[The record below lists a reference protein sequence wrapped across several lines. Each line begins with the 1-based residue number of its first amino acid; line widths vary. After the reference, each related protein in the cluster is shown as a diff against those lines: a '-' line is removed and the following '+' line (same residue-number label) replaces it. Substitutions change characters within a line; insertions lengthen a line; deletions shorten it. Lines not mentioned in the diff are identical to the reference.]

1 MLNYLKS
8 FIYEEEDITPDE
20 KQVHLRHLLHKQI
33 RLSSIILKGI
43 DTKPNIV
50 DGLIEYELDKLT
62 KASKISVKKR
72 RRKK

>member
-8 FIYEEEDITPDE
+8 FIYEEDITPDE
-20 KQVHLRHLLHKQI
+20 KQVHLRHLLHRQI
-33 RLSSIILKGI
+33 RLSSIILKGV

-72 RRKK
+72 RKKK